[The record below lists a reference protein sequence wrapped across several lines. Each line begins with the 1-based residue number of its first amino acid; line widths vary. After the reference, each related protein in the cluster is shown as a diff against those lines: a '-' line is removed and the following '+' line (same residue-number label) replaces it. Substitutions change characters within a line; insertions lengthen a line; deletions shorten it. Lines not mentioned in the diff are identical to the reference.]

1 MALSNLVRLGMII
14 IERLIVFW
22 LFLINLQMT
31 IIKRF
36 LWEEIIIFYYK
47 DIAKSIKFH
56 QQGVF
61 YVNNVKL
68 DLEFTKRYDRKN

>member
-36 LWEEIIIFYYK
+36 LWEEIIIFHYK
-47 DIAKSIKFH
+47 DIAKNKA
-56 QQGVF
+56 
-61 YVNNVKL
+61 
-68 DLEFTKRYDRKN
+68 